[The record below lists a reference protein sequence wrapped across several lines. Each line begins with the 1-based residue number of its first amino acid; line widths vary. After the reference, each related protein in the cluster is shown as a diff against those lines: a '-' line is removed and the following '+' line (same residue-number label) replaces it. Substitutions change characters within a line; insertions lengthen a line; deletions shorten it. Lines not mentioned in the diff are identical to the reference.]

1 MTSPVT
7 HIDQTFS
14 VSCSVV
20 GYKYVYPQLL
30 KRYHLSSEAGT
41 EELVEKGLE
50 QASELLEAIESW
62 YLRENPFLCGAEL
75 TVADSYVATILCQA
89 EWVELDFSLWPK
101 LSEWLVRVKGQEHWK
116 EVHTM
121 HEDFAKKL
129 EKVGSIDYE
138 SP

>member
-1 MTSPVT
+1 M
-7 HIDQTFS
+7 
-14 VSCSVV
+14 V

-30 KRYHLSSEAGT
+30 KRYHLSSEVGT
-41 EELVEKGLE
+41 EELVERGLE

-89 EWVELDFSLWPK
+89 QWVELDFNLWPK

-129 EKVGSIDYE
+129 EKVASIDYE